1 MPQANS
7 VRDLISMRDRNVVLA
22 VLTELTCDHLPSLGM
37 LWMDQM
43 SGLENFSL
51 PTICVCLPGVKGV
64 QVIGLEVRDAH

>member
-43 SGLENFSL
+43 SRVGKFFTPDHFIVSAGSER
-51 PTICVCLPGVKGV
+51 V
-64 QVIGLEVRDAH
+64 

>member
-22 VLTELTCDHLPSLGM
+22 VLTELTCDHLPSLGT

-43 SGLENFSL
+43 SGLEKFSL
-51 PTICVCLPGVKGV
+51 PADNTQMVGSEG
-64 QVIGLEVRDAH
+64 GLINRAGSS